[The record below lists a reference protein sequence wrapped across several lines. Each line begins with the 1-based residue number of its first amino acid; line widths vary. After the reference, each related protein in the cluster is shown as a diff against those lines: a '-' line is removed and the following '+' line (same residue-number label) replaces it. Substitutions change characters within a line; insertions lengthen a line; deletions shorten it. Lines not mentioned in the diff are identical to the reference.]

1 MNETTLVSAFFGYVS
16 IACWIFVLVPQIHLN
31 YKRKSCEGVSL
42 VFYALWSLGDVFNL
56 TGALLEN
63 LLFTAIL
70 LPLYYIFTDIIV
82 LSQFYIYRNRPF
94 PSDGSILSESSAL
107 LERDSEKPKWSFKR
121 LLGWLCVLVFMFICV
136 VQFQLYPERMLKVS
150 IREILA
156 QLCGYLSAAVYL
168 GAYIPQIAHN
178 YRTQSTEG
186 LSMVMFIVVTI
197 ANITYCLS
205 ILTAQAPTFDYLCK
219 YASWLLGA
227 SGTIWLELIILYQF
241 YIYRHS
247 SSHRE

>member
-1 MNETTLVSAFFGYVS
+1 MSESTLVSSAFGYVS
-16 IACWIFVLVPQIHLN
+16 IACWIVVLVPQIHLN

-56 TGALLEN
+56 SGALLEN

-82 LSQFYIYRNRPF
+82 LSQFYIYRNRSYPT
-94 PSDGSILSESSAL
+94 DGSILSESSAL
-107 LERDSEKPKWSFKR
+107 LETESEKPKWSFKQ
-121 LLGWLCVLVFMFICV
+121 LLGWLCTLALALICMM
-136 VQFQLYPERMLKVS
+136 QFQLYPERMLKMS
-150 IREILA
+150 LRETLA

-168 GAYIPQIAHN
+168 GAYLPQIAHN

-186 LSMVMFIVVTI
+186 LSMAMFIMVTI

-241 YIYRHS
+241 YIYRHNS
-247 SSHRE
+247 